1 MNPFVYP
8 SNNEHNYRAHC
19 GELRH
24 SVEQEPFCLIFC
36 DLIKSNRLQRCR
48 VQVIR
53 DMNSHIDVM
62 REKEMS
68 FSGKKRLIP
77 YHDFNLIM
85 SQMKNIITDLLK
97 KISNPSTLK
106 HIAKQAVHL
115 YENFLLISELPT
127 HLEIEVSEICHETMR
142 KEEQV
147 LKLINDEL
155 ENLNQLYNI
164 AFSCNVKSCTL
175 L

>member
-1 MNPFVYP
+1 MNPPIFP
-8 SNNEHNYRAHC
+8 SYNEHNYRAHC
-19 GELRH
+19 GELGH
-24 SVEQEPFCLIFC
+24 SVEQEPFSFIFC

-97 KISNPSTLK
+97 KISNP
-106 HIAKQAVHL
+106 
-115 YENFLLISELPT
+115 LPW
-127 HLEIEVSEICHETMR
+127 R
-142 KEEQV
+142 A
-147 LKLINDEL
+147 
-155 ENLNQLYNI
+155 Y
-164 AFSCNVKSCTL
+164 
-175 L
+175 